1 MTRLTRWEP
10 FHEMRRM
17 HDMLDRIM
25 DDAYTGQSGNHEIV
39 EGLAPVDLFETD
51 DEVVVKAMMPGM
63 TADDIQISVDRDVLT
78 LRGEAKHE
86 EQTEEGNGR
95 VYYHRELRYQ
105 RFTRSIRLPILVN
118 ADKADA
124 QFENGILTLTLPKA
138 EEVKP
143 KQITVK
149 AK

>member
-1 MTRLTRWEP
+1 MTMLTRWEP
-10 FHEMRRM
+10 FREMRRM
-17 HDMLDRIM
+17 HDMLDQIM
-25 DDAYTGQSGNHEIV
+25 DDAYLGQRGKTETL
-39 EGLAPVDLFETD
+39 EGLAPIDLYETD
-51 DEVVVKAMMPGM
+51 DEVVIKAMMPGM

-78 LRGEAKHE
+78 LRGEVKHE
-86 EQTEEGNGR
+86 EKTEEGNGR
-95 VYYHRELRYQ
+95 VYHHHELRYQ
-105 RFTRSIRLPILVN
+105 RFSRAIRLPILVN
-118 ADKADA
+118 AEKADA

>member
-1 MTRLTRWEP
+1 MTMLTRWEP
-10 FHEMRRM
+10 FREMRRM

-25 DDAYTGQSGNHEIV
+25 DDAYLGKGGSREV
-39 EGLAPVDLFETD
+39 LEGLAPVDLYETD
-51 DEVVVKAMMPGM
+51 DEVVIKAMMPGM

-86 EQTEEGNGR
+86 EMTEEGNGR
-95 VYYHRELRYQ
+95 VYHHRELRYQ
-105 RFTRSIRLPILVN
+105 RFSRSIRLPIMVN

-124 QFENGILTLTLPKA
+124 HFENGILTLTLPKA

>member
-1 MTRLTRWEP
+1 
-10 FHEMRRM
+10 
-17 HDMLDRIM
+17 
-25 DDAYTGQSGNHEIV
+25 
-39 EGLAPVDLFETD
+39 
-51 DEVVVKAMMPGM
+51 MMPGM

-86 EQTEEGNGR
+86 EQTEEGDGR
-95 VYYHRELRYQ
+95 VYHHRELRYQ
-105 RFTRSIRLPILVN
+105 RFSRSLRLPIMVN

-124 QFENGILTLTLPKA
+124 QIENGVLTLTLPKA

>member
-1 MTRLTRWEP
+1 MTMLTRWEP
-10 FHEMRRM
+10 FRDMRRM

-25 DDAYTGQSGNHEIV
+25 DDAYMGDHGSREV
-39 EGLAPVDLFETD
+39 LEGLAPVDVYETD

-78 LRGEAKHE
+78 IRGETQHE
-86 EQTEEGNGR
+86 EKTEEGDGR
-95 VYYHRELRYQ
+95 VYHHRELRYQ
-105 RFTRSIRLPILVN
+105 RFSRSVRLPILVN

-124 QFENGILTLTLPKA
+124 QFENGILTLSLPKA

>member
-1 MTRLTRWEP
+1 
-10 FHEMRRM
+10 M

-25 DDAYTGQSGNHEIV
+25 DDAYTGQRGNREMV
-39 EGLAPVDLFETD
+39 EGLAPVDLFETE

-86 EQTEEGNGR
+86 EETEEGNGR
-95 VYYHRELRYQ
+95 VYHHRELRYQ

>member
-1 MTRLTRWEP
+1 MTMLTRWEP
-10 FHEMRRM
+10 FREMRRM

-25 DDAYTGQSGNHEIV
+25 DDAYMGQRKDNEV
-39 EGLAPVDLFETD
+39 LEGLAPVDVYETD
-51 DEVVVKAMMPGM
+51 DDVVVKAMMPGM

-78 LRGEAKHE
+78 IRGETKHE
-86 EQTEEGNGR
+86 EKTEEGNGR
-95 VYYHRELRYQ
+95 VYHHRELRYQ
-105 RFTRSIRLPILVN
+105 RFSRSVRLPTLVN

-124 QFENGILTLTLPKA
+124 QFENGILTLSLPKA

>member
-10 FHEMRRM
+10 FREMRRM
-17 HDMLDRIM
+17 HDMLDRMM
-25 DDAYTGQSGNHEIV
+25 DDAYLGQRGNREMV

-51 DEVVVKAMMPGM
+51 DEVVVKAIMPGM

-86 EQTEEGNGR
+86 EETEEGNGR
-95 VYYHRELRYQ
+95 VYHHRELRYQ

>member
-1 MTRLTRWEP
+1 
-10 FHEMRRM
+10 M

-25 DDAYTGQSGNHEIV
+25 DDAYVSPRGNRELV
-39 EGLAPVDLFETD
+39 EGLAPVDLYETE

-63 TADDIQISVDRDVLT
+63 TAHDIQISVDRDVLT
-78 LRGEAKHE
+78 VRGESKHE
-86 EQTEEGNGR
+86 EESEEGNGR
-95 VYYHRELRYQ
+95 VYHHRELRYQ

-149 AK
+149 AEEVKPKQITVKAK

>member
-10 FHEMRRM
+10 FREMHRM
-17 HDMLDRIM
+17 HDMLDQIM
-25 DDAYTGQSGNHEIV
+25 DDAYTGQRGNHEIV

>member
-1 MTRLTRWEP
+1 MTMLTRWEP
-10 FHEMRRM
+10 FRDMRRM

-25 DDAYTGQSGNHEIV
+25 DDAYIGDRGSREV
-39 EGLAPVDLFETD
+39 LEGLAPVDVYETD

-78 LRGEAKHE
+78 IRGETQHE
-86 EQTEEGNGR
+86 EKTEEGNGR
-95 VYYHRELRYQ
+95 VYHHRELRYQ
-105 RFTRSIRLPILVN
+105 RFSRSVRLPTLVN

-124 QFENGILTLTLPKA
+124 QFENGILTLSLPKA

>member
-1 MTRLTRWEP
+1 MLTRWEP
-10 FHEMRRM
+10 FREMRRM

-25 DDAYTGQSGNHEIV
+25 DDAYVGPSGNREV
-39 EGLAPVDLFETD
+39 LEGLAPVDVYETE
-51 DEVVVKAMMPGM
+51 DEVVIKAMMPGM

-86 EQTEEGNGR
+86 EQKEEGNGR
-95 VYYHRELRYQ
+95 VYHHRELRYQ
-105 RFTRSIRLPILVN
+105 RFSRSLRLPIMVDS
-118 ADKADA
+118 DKAEA
-124 QFENGILTLTLPKA
+124 QFENGVLTLKLPKA

>member
-1 MTRLTRWEP
+1 MTMLTRWEP
-10 FHEMRRM
+10 FREMRRV
-17 HDMLDRIM
+17 HDMLDRMM
-25 DDAYTGQSGNHEIV
+25 DDAYLGERGKSTV
-39 EGLAPVDLFETD
+39 LEGLAPVDLYETD
-51 DEVVVKAMMPGM
+51 DEVVIQAMMPGM

-78 LRGEAKHE
+78 LRGES
-86 EQTEEGNGR
+86 EQKSESEEGDGR
-95 VYYHRELRYQ
+95 VYHHRELRYQ
-105 RFTRSIRLPILVN
+105 RFSRSIRLPIMVD

>member
-10 FHEMRRM
+10 FREMRRM
-17 HDMLDRIM
+17 HDMLDQIM

-63 TADDIQISVDRDVLT
+63 TADDIQISVDRDLLK

>member
-1 MTRLTRWEP
+1 MTTLTRWEP
-10 FHEMRRM
+10 FREMRRM

-25 DDAYTGQSGNHEIV
+25 DDAYMGPRGSREMV
-39 EGLAPVDLFETD
+39 EGLAPVDVFETE
-51 DEVVVKAMMPGM
+51 DEVVVKAIMPGM
-63 TADDIQISVDRDVLT
+63 TAEDIQISVDRDVLT

-86 EQTEEGNGR
+86 EQTEQGDGR
-95 VYYHRELRYQ
+95 VYHHRELRYQ
-105 RFTRSIRLPILVN
+105 RFARSIRLPIMVN

-124 QFENGILTLTLPKA
+124 QFENGVLTLTLPKA